1 MALMLSV
8 TICYFNNTHQN
19 KVHRTYNRQVCRII
33 RFELKMNNKR
43 NYRLGM
49 CNYLPIMYKVRP
61 DQRRI
66 V

>member
-33 RFELKMNNKR
+33 ISELKMNNKS
-43 NYRLGM
+43 NYRRV
-49 CNYLPIMYKVRP
+49 CVIIYPQCIRYAQIQKR
-61 DQRRI
+61 
-66 V
+66 